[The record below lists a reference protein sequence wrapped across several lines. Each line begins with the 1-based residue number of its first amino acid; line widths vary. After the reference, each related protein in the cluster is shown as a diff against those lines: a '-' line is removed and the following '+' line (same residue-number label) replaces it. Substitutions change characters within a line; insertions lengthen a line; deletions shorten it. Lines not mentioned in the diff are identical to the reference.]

1 MKQFEHLEVIP
12 CKQRSADDLH
22 LHQPALHANNGTMT
36 YMLDSNIIGRFS
48 YPLSSARLGNP
59 TILIIDSTLSLNKI
73 GFVRRFC
80 YPLSYARLGNPT
92 IVIIDSTV
100 SNSSD
105 EEMGQQTVD
114 NANDLEGNPTI
125 VIIDSTVSNSSDE
138 EMGQQTVDNA
148 NDQEVKAHLVGAT
161 RGHALLKKKSDA
173 LTVQFCQ
180 ILKKLVSTKESMGY
194 TMKASSFAL
203 TEAKYVA
210 GENIKHVVRE
220 NVSTAALK
228 NGNPFSTMS
237 PFLKTHFMGANLK
250 FGGGPM
256 KQQLHG
262 GNVHTALPSA
272 ASMAGTTEQ
281 CLNKSKASQLTIFY
295 GRTVNVFDD
304 ISPEKAQAIMLLA
317 GNAYVQSNMT
327 QSKLHMQTPTTKHPA
342 ADQALVSCM
351 NVPGLLSPVSVSSHP
366 ADQAGV
372 NNDDVKVS
380 KTASMPTTLVN
391 KAEPTRVMPSIGPV
405 DLFHRRTKHLWLDFG
420 KSVKRGKGSDLAEA
434 RDKVEWSLLVGP
446 EVKLF
451 FIIQI
456 SGYDFVLHKDI

>member
-1 MKQFEHLEVIP
+1 M
-12 CKQRSADDLH
+12 
-22 LHQPALHANNGTMT
+22 
-36 YMLDSNIIGRFS
+36 
-48 YPLSSARLGNP
+48 
-59 TILIIDSTLSLNKI
+59 
-73 GFVRRFC
+73 
-80 YPLSYARLGNPT
+80 
-92 IVIIDSTV
+92 
-100 SNSSD
+100 
-105 EEMGQQTVD
+105 
-114 NANDLEGNPTI
+114 
-125 VIIDSTVSNSSDE
+125 
-138 EMGQQTVDNA
+138 
-148 NDQEVKAHLVGAT
+148 
-161 RGHALLKKKSDA
+161 
-173 LTVQFCQ
+173 
-180 ILKKLVSTKESMGY
+180 
-194 TMKASSFAL
+194 
-203 TEAKYVA
+203 
-210 GENIKHVVRE
+210 
-220 NVSTAALK
+220 NVCL
-228 NGNPFSTMS
+228 NGNLFSTMS

-262 GNVHTALPSA
+262 GNVHTTLPST

-281 CLNKSKASQLTIFY
+281 WLNKSKASQLTIFY

-317 GNAYVQSNMT
+317 ENAYVQSNMT

-366 ADQAGV
+366 ADQAGA

-391 KAEPTRVMPSIGPV
+391 KAEPPRVMPSIGPV
-405 DLFHRRTKHLWLDFG
+405 DVSAIISSGNLQLLFHRRTKHLWLDFG
-420 KSVKRGKGSDLAEA
+420 KNVKRGKGSDLAEA